1 VDGGHAA
8 LVVELLK
15 RGADVALKDSQGDT
29 ALDYAELCEYEEL
42 AALLVGECVPLWWC
56 LWVSALCMRHLSADL
71 GIDDEHLIDTTY
83 RQNHTHTHTHTIA
96 ASRRGASSLT

>member
-1 VDGGHAA
+1 MNPICIVPPSPVSHSDPPHQDEEGRSLLHWAVDGGHEA

-42 AALLVGECVPLWWC
+42 AALLVGE
-56 LWVSALCMRHLSADL
+56 
-71 GIDDEHLIDTTY
+71 
-83 RQNHTHTHTHTIA
+83 
-96 ASRRGASSLT
+96 